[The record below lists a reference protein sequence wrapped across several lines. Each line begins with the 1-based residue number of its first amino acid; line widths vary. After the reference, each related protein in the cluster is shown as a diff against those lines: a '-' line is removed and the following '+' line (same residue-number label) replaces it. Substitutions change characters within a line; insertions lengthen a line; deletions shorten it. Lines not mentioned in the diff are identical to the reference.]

1 MLNPLKKTTS
11 LFKHY
16 NDDGWLEHTPLWL
29 SSIGVSALIVYA
41 MTRMTV
47 SDIGKPAETIFIY
60 SGVAGWLVCGRQLR
74 KSAVLW
80 FLLASIVIPL
90 ISWELAHIHH
100 PQWAESSTKVHRV
113 IKWFIFIPVA
123 FWLGGRTKKTFI
135 LWGLALF
142 GILLAPWLA
151 GHGWAELKYGLMG
164 RRVDFG
170 LRNAQHAAMLYA
182 VGVLG
187 LISFSH
193 RIFAINNSGYWF
205 KRSLWLLAFTA
216 CCFGV
221 IVTQTRGIW
230 LGLCVSSL
238 FFMIFYFKIFWR
250 SPRKYFNKISII
262 LLVVTILTI
271 VSIGT
276 PLKKIVTN
284 RLAVE
289 KTTVMKIF
297 QGDASDLSYSS
308 AGIRVHYWIEAWSW
322 IKQRPLVGWGGN
334 GNRLVIKL
342 SKEFPESVK
351 KEYRHLHN
359 SYLDLLVNFGAL
371 GGLLYLSLLA
381 WLVVRGIGAW
391 KSGRMPGDVLIFFLG
406 FILFWLV
413 INCFESYIFFSS
425 GNFVFALICGGILT
439 HIWKVDTENLK
450 SSLP

>member
-1 MLNPLKKTTS
+1 MLNPLKKITS
-11 LFKHY
+11 RLKYY
-16 NDDGWLEHTPLWL
+16 NDSECLEHTPLWL
-29 SSIGVSALIVYA
+29 SSIGISALIVYA

-47 SDIGKPAETIFIY
+47 SDIGKPAEAIFIY
-60 SGVAGWLVCGRQLR
+60 SGIACWLICGRKLR

-80 FLLASIVIPL
+80 FLLASIAVPL
-90 ISWELAHIHH
+90 ISWQLAHIHH

-135 LWGLALF
+135 LWGLALL
-142 GILLAPWLA
+142 GLLLAPWLA
-151 GHGWAELKYGLMG
+151 GHGWTELKYGLMG

-170 LRNAQHAAMLYA
+170 LHNAQHAAMLYA

-193 RIFAINNSGYWF
+193 RIFTSNNRGYWF
-205 KRSLWLLAFTA
+205 KRLLWLLAFMA
-216 CCFGV
+216 SSFGV

-230 LGLCVSSL
+230 LGLGGSSFL
-238 FFMIFYFKIFWR
+238 FIIFYFKIFWR
-250 SPRKYFNKISII
+250 GSQKSFYKISII
-262 LLVVTILTI
+262 LLVIIILTTI
-271 VSIGT
+271 SIGT

-284 RLAVE
+284 RLTIE
-289 KTTVMKIF
+289 KTTVMKVL
-297 QGDASDLSYSS
+297 QGDISDLPYSS
-308 AGIRVHYWIEAWSW
+308 VGVRVHTWTEAWSW

-334 GNRLVIKL
+334 GNRLVIKHSEKL
-342 SKEFPESVK
+342 PEWVK
-351 KEYRHLHN
+351 KEFRHLHN
-359 SYLDLLVNFGAL
+359 TYLDLLVNFGVL
-371 GGLLYLSLLA
+371 GGLLYLSLLG

-391 KSGRMPGDVLIFFLG
+391 KSGHMPGDVLIFFLS
-406 FILFWLV
+406 FLLFWSI

-450 SSLP
+450 SPIP